1 MHVSPHTTHRESLI
15 YLENWKKKEVQVAD
29 QVFRQDLG
37 CTTKDQLFHS
47 FLARGALKLA
57 GLGESLFR
65 TSLHKEGRILL
76 TASAGGANFFY
87 KNVKK
92 KMV

>member
-37 CTTKDQLFHS
+37 YTNNQLFHS
-47 FLARGALKLA
+47 FLERGTLKSA
-57 GLGESLFR
+57 GL
-65 TSLHKEGRILL
+65 L
-76 TASAGGANFFY
+76 TPCFGNTYSKGKKFFNR
-87 KNVKK
+87 KCTRC
-92 KMV
+92 